1 MLSEFLSQLLAELV
15 GTFLLVLTI
24 TLASVGVSQLA
35 PIPIGFM
42 LAAMC
47 FTFGYISGAH
57 FNPAISF
64 AVFLNRQMTLRR
76 TVMYI
81 LVQLCGSFAASLYA
95 SAIIGLNIPTPVPN
109 GDLVNIWQ
117 ALLCELVYTF
127 ALTSVV
133 LHVCF
138 SRQRSNDFYG
148 LAIGMTLTAAG
159 FSVGGFTGG
168 AFNPAVATGTQVVS
182 CVYKNCE
189 PLRSFW
195 VYWVAPFGGAFM
207 ASILYQLLDTQER
220 APVMIG
226 KEAVY

>member
-1 MLSEFLSQLLAELV
+1 MLSEFLSQLVAEFV
-15 GTFLLVLTI
+15 GTFLFVLTI
-24 TLASVGVSQLA
+24 TLASVGVGTLA

-42 LAAMC
+42 LTAMC

-64 AVFLNRQMTLRR
+64 AAFINHQMTLRR
-76 TVMYI
+76 TVLYVAM
-81 LVQLCGSFAASLYA
+81 QLSGSFCASLYA
-95 SAIIGLNIPTPVPN
+95 SAIIGLSIPAPTPN
-109 GDLVNIWQ
+109 SDLVNTWQ

-148 LAIGMTLTAAG
+148 FAIGMTLMAAG

-168 AFNPAVATGTQVVS
+168 AFNPAVATGTQVVL
-182 CVYKNCE
+182 CVYKNCD
-189 PLRSFW
+189 PLLYSW
-195 VYWVAPFGGAFM
+195 VYWIAPIGGAFL
-207 ASILYQLLDTQER
+207 ASVIYQLLDTHEYV
-220 APVMIG
+220 PVVAG
-226 KEAVY
+226 KQAVY

>member
-1 MLSEFLSQLLAELV
+1 MLSEFLSQLVAEFV

-24 TLASVGVSQLA
+24 TLASVGVGTLA

-64 AVFLNRQMTLRR
+64 AVFINRKMTLRR

-81 LVQLCGSFAASLYA
+81 VVQLAGSFCASLYA
-95 SAIIGLNIPTPVPN
+95 SAIIGLQIPAPVAN
-109 GDLVNIWQ
+109 GDLANTWQ
-117 ALLCELVYTF
+117 VLLCELVYTF

-148 LAIGMTLTAAG
+148 FAIGMTLMAAG

-168 AFNPAVATGTQVVS
+168 AFNPAVATGTQLVL
-182 CVYKNCE
+182 CVYKNCD
-189 PLRSFW
+189 PLFYFW
-195 VYWVAPFGGAFM
+195 VYWIAPICGAFV
-207 ASILYQLLDTQER
+207 ASVIFQLLDTHESV
-220 APVMIG
+220 PVVLG